1 MVLRLQ
7 GVQRIRQRHELQD
20 TVHEDPV
27 RSLLPGGKRHLPFRP
42 GRSLGWHH
50 QHPGQSLCPI
60 SHLVR
65 SYALEGLLESK
76 QQIPPPHSI
85 LAQALKFLEEI
96 TVAEE
101 HQFPSISHGTDH
113 RFKGN
118 DLAGAALV
126 HESEV
131 VHAAFFRLDGIE
143 QPERM
148 ASTRLAA
155 RTLKPLIP
163 IPLKAVLGF
172 EKDAMYSAP

>member
-1 MVLRLQ
+1 
-7 GVQRIRQRHELQD
+7 
-20 TVHEDPV
+20 
-27 RSLLPGGKRHLPFRP
+27 
-42 GRSLGWHH
+42 
-50 QHPGQSLCPI
+50 
-60 SHLVR
+60 
-65 SYALEGLLESK
+65 
-76 QQIPPPHSI
+76 
-85 LAQALKFLEEI
+85 
-96 TVAEE
+96 
-101 HQFPSISHGTDH
+101 
-113 RFKGN
+113 
-118 DLAGAALV
+118 LAGAALV